1 MFFRYVGKS
10 GVEALLQQPRDL
22 QLGRLLLRS
31 HVEVVLL
38 VDGDDAD
45 VQQLRRFRRDA
56 ICRRVGA
63 VRGRVH
69 RQGYEQVSLVV
80 VISL

>member
-1 MFFRYVGKS
+1 MRPTFINVGERTNVTGSAKFRKLV
-10 GVEALLQQPRDL
+10 
-22 QLGRLLLRS
+22 
-31 HVEVVLL
+31 
-38 VDGDDAD
+38 VDGDYAD

-80 VISL
+80 VIPL